1 VLCSGRRGGEIYDA
15 IAVRLRRAAVIY
27 GDMHARGNRWN
38 MLMGKGVA
46 TGSLIVGSNFD
57 GWFFQGLIGIE
68 GVVVVARRLYVLTE
82 RISSLEME
90 RRGMQGMM
98 VMSMGEFAMDV
109 GVTDSHWRTGSLI
122 RNRVIP
128 PEWVLIPMVHG
139 E

>member
-1 VLCSGRRGGEIYDA
+1 VSVLCCGRRGGEIYDA
-15 IAVRLRRAAVIY
+15 IAVRPRRAAVIY
-27 GDMHARGNRWN
+27 GDMCARGNRWS
-38 MLMGKGVA
+38 MCMGKGIA

-57 GWFFQGLIGIE
+57 GWFVPGWIL

-82 RISSLEME
+82 HISSLDME

-122 RNRVIP
+122 RDRVIP
-128 PEWVLIPMVHG
+128 PD
-139 E
+139 